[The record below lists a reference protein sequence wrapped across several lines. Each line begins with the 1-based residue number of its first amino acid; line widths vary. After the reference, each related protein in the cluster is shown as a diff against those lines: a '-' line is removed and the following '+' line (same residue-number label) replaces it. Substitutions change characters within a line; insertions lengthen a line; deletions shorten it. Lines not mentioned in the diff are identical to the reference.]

1 MKKPIDRRSFL
12 KLGAVTGLAS
22 GFTLAKAE
30 HNNANRI
37 RQYTRLGRTN
47 LEVSDISFGSS
58 RLRPGEEYLVDYALD
73 HGVNFIDTAESYT
86 RQNSERVIGNALKGK
101 RDKVYIATKMFAGD
115 NTSRTTMMRSLEDS
129 LSRLQS
135 DYVEIFFNHALNEMP
150 RLKND
155 EWFEFVELAKKQ
167 GKIQYTGISG
177 HAGNLVECADYA
189 LDNNMVD
196 VLLLGHNFGQDP
208 AFYARF
214 IRSFDMVA
222 NLPDLPRLMAKAKK
236 QDVGVVAMK
245 VLRGA
250 RLNDMRPFEEG
261 GHTYAQA
268 AFKWTLS
275 NDNVDTA
282 IISMTSTE
290 KINEYLGASGE
301 RKVTQRDFELLEQ
314 YARLTDMTYC
324 HHACNDCEGA
334 CPSEVPI
341 SDVLRSRMYAT
352 DYGDLHFAKDEY
364 ARLDSNASACLS
376 CDGSPCKDACT
387 HSINIARL
395 CGPTHLML
403 S

>member
-1 MKKPIDRRSFL
+1 
-12 KLGAVTGLAS
+12 
-22 GFTLAKAE
+22 
-30 HNNANRI
+30 
-37 RQYTRLGRTN
+37 
-47 LEVSDISFGSS
+47 
-58 RLRPGEEYLVDYALD
+58 
-73 HGVNFIDTAESYT
+73 
-86 RQNSERVIGNALKGK
+86 
-101 RDKVYIATKMFAGD
+101 
-115 NTSRTTMMRSLEDS
+115 MMRSLEDS

-324 HHACNDCEGA
+324 RHACNDCEGA

-352 DYGDLHFAKDEY
+352 DYGDLRFAKDEY
-364 ARLDSNASACLS
+364 ARLDGNASACLS
-376 CDGSPCKDACT
+376 CDGSPCEDACT

>member
-22 GFTLAKAE
+22 GFTLTKAE

-37 RQYTRLGRTN
+37 RHYTRLGRTN

-73 HGVNFIDTAESYT
+73 HGVNYIDTAESYT

-115 NTSRTTMMRSLEDS
+115 NTSRTTMMRSLEKS
-129 LSRLQS
+129 LSRLQT

-324 HHACNDCEGA
+324 RHACNDCEGA